1 MVMPNPESSV
11 TERIERLE
19 EQMRIVAKLFDNLES
34 QIDSVHTHSK
44 TVSAKTEVL
53 AKMIDALTNFMKK
66 ETIL

>member
-1 MVMPNPESSV
+1 MVMPNPEPSV

-44 TVSAKTEVL
+44 TINAKTEVL

-66 ETIL
+66 ETTL